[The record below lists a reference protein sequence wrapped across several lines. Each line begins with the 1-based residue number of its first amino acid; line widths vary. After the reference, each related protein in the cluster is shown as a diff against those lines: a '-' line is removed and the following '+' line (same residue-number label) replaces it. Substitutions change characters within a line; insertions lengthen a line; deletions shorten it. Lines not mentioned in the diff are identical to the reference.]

1 MAGPVGRE
9 QVPCFQEQ
17 CVWAG
22 LVSLR
27 VRGEG
32 VQHGEP
38 GHRPWKMEDENRSR
52 LLAVVS

>member
-1 MAGPVGRE
+1 MAGPVGGE
-9 QVPCFQEQ
+9 QIPCFQEQ